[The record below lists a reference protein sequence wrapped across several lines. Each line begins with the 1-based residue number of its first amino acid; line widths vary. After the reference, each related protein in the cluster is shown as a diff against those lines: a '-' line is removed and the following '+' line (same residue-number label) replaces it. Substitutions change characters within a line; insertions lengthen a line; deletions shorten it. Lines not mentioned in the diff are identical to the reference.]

1 MSEYRCK
8 MALLTQQISR
18 CYCLLKK
25 GNIVD
30 SRKVGRQL
38 IKTWTLPLKQPGL
51 PLLWHYRH
59 FHQPVL
65 KNSRTPLFDS
75 LIRFCSSSTA
85 LNQSHENN
93 SLSLIYKQTEPR
105 SSSDSEALDDDLS
118 GWEESLPSSALEEIS
133 EDEAVQIVAEPPV
146 PLESFTLQDYV
157 DHSETLQK
165 LVLLGVDLSKVEKR
179 PVAAQLLLKLD
190 FEKDITKILLFLKD
204 VGVEDNQL
212 GAFLTKNPYILR
224 EELEDLETRVSYLRS
239 KKFSKEAIA
248 RLVSQAPYLL
258 LFSVERLDNRLG
270 FFQKELGLHVRK
282 TRNLVARLPRL
293 LTGSLEPIKENLKV
307 YKLELGFT
315 QNEIQQIVYRIP
327 KTLGISKRKLT
338 QIFDYLHNVMD
349 IPHSNIV
356 HFPQVFN
363 SKLLR
368 IKERHLFLKF
378 LGRAQYDPKQPSYIA
393 LDKLVALPDDMF
405 CTEVAKTS
413 TEDFQKFLKTL

>member
-1 MSEYRCK
+1 MDTS
-8 MALLTQQISR
+8 S
-18 CYCLLKK
+18 
-25 GNIVD
+25 
-30 SRKVGRQL
+30 
-38 IKTWTLPLKQPGL
+38 KTT
-51 PLLWHYRH
+51 
-59 FHQPVL
+59 
-65 KNSRTPLFDS
+65 
-75 LIRFCSSSTA
+75 SSNTA
-85 LNQSHENN
+85 LNPSHENN
-93 SLSLIYKQTEPR
+93 SLSLVYKETEPR
-105 SSSDSEALDDDLS
+105 SSSDSEALDD

-133 EDEAVQIVAEPPV
+133 EDEAVQIVAEPPL
-146 PLESFTLQDYV
+146 PLESFTLQDYI

-282 TRNLVARLPRL
+282 TRNLVTRLPRL

-315 QNEIQQIVYRIP
+315 QNEIKQIVYRIP

-393 LDKLVALPDDMF
+393 LEKLVALPDDVF

-413 TEDFQKFLKTL
+413 IEDFQKFLKTL